1 MIETICPDIE
11 SLLNTIESLERRI
24 QSADKLHQQDVRKH
38 SLYERKIGE
47 LQKKLIRQEE
57 AHKLRIRACKSE
69 ISSLKKEIKELKGEN
84 QKLRA
89 QISRDYTS
97 SSIPSSQS
105 PNHKKISNSR
115 KRTGRKPGAQP
126 GHPHHPRNR
135 LEPGRTV
142 DLGLPK
148 QVTENPDKYVL
159 ERVIRK
165 QLVDIQVSVICT
177 EYVGYEYRL
186 KGTNC
191 LVRTEFPDGINDDV
205 NYGGG
210 IKALSCLLNNY
221 CNVSIRKVQEVLKG
235 LTEGK
240 LSLSVGKINGLAKEF
255 TANSE
260 KELAGI
266 YAALLKAPYQHT
278 DATYIRL
285 NGKNWYVYVSADDK
299 NVYYTL
305 KEHKGKE
312 GVIGTPVEEYQG
324 TLIHDHDKILF
335 QYGNAHQKC
344 LAHEL
349 RYLQDSINN
358 EPELQWAKTMKDFF
372 QEVIHKSK
380 TGDISEEE
388 CSNRYDEILNL
399 AEAEYNEH
407 PASKYYR
414 DGYNTYRRLRDYKQE
429 MLFFLSHPEIP
440 PTNNR
445 AEQMLR
451 QIKRKAHQVGAFR
464 SGRNTSYYCSLMSVV
479 ETEVSQKENIYDI
492 MVEHFKK
499 ANQVE

>member
-1 MIETICPDIE
+1 MIETVCPDAE
-11 SLLNTIESLERRI
+11 SLLNTIESLRRQI
-24 QSADKLHQQDVRKH
+24 QRKDKLHQQDQK
-38 SLYERKIGE
+38 KIGE
-47 LQKKLIRQEE
+47 LQKKLIQQED
-57 AHKLRIRACKSE
+57 ACMLRIRAYKSE
-69 ISSLKKEIKELKGEN
+69 ISSLKKEISDLKGEN

-115 KRTGRKPGAQP
+115 RKTGRKPGAQP
-126 GHPHHPRNR
+126 GHPHHPRKR
-135 LEPGRTV
+135 MKPGKTV
-142 DLGLPK
+142 DLGLPE
-148 QVTENPDKYVL
+148 QVLNDPDKYVL
-159 ERVIRK
+159 EREIRK
-165 QLVDIQVSVICT
+165 QLVDICVSVSCT
-177 EYVGYEYRL
+177 EYVGYEYRQ
-186 KGTNC
+186 KGTNH
-191 LVRTEFPDGINDDV
+191 LVRSDFPDGINDDV

-210 IKALSCLLNNY
+210 IKALSCLLNNH

-240 LSLSVGKINGLAKEF
+240 LSLSTGKINGLAKEF

-260 KELAGI
+260 KDLEEI
-266 YAALLKAPYQHT
+266 YSALLNAPYQHT
-278 DATYIRL
+278 DATYVRL
-285 NGKNWYVYVSADDK
+285 NGKTWYVYVSADDK

-312 GVIGTPVEEYQG
+312 GVTGTPVDGYQG

-335 QYGNAHQKC
+335 QYGSAHQKC

-358 EPELQWAKTMKDFF
+358 EPELQWAKTMKDFL
-372 QEVIHKSK
+372 QEVIHKSREGEVSIDNVSK
-380 TGDISEEE
+380 
-388 CSNRYDEILNL
+388 RYDEILNL

-407 PASKYYR
+407 PANKYYK
-414 DGYNTYRRLRDYKQE
+414 DGYNTYRRLRDYKKE
-429 MLFFLSHPEIP
+429 MLYFLDHPEIP

-445 AEQMLR
+445 AEQVLR

-479 ETEVSQKENIYDI
+479 ETSISKNESIYDT

-499 ANQVE
+499 ANQDD